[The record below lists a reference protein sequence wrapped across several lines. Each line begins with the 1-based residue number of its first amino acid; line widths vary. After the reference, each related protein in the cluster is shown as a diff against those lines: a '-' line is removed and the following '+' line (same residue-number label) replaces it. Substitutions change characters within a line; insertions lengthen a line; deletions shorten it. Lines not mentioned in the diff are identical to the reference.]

1 VGVFKLLQSYKQQ
14 LLYQSIHLGGNH
26 TASRLVQ
33 QVGITRLVDRF
44 WLHSPACTI
53 QLPRSQAAHR
63 SPPINAHYDVCDII
77 YRQNYCLQIQNL

>member
-44 WLHSPACTI
+44 
-53 QLPRSQAAHR
+53 
-63 SPPINAHYDVCDII
+63 
-77 YRQNYCLQIQNL
+77 